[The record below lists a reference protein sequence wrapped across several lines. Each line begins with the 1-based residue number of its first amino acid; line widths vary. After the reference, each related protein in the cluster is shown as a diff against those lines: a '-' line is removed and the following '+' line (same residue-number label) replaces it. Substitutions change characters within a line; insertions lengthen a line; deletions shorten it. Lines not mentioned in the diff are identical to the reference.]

1 MKRINRD
8 FLFILLLVFAIVL
21 PASVRS
27 AMGRKDAQVTQVI
40 HDVRLLSAS
49 SAGRAASVNDRVAAG
64 QAVRTGG
71 DSRAELTFTDQSI
84 TRLGANSIFTY
95 GDGAKELNLSS
106 GAALIVV
113 PKAAGQVTVNTAA
126 ATAAISGFTALV
138 ETHPKG
144 INKWMILEGDAC
156 VKKKNSKDPCV
167 SLHSGDMLILQP
179 GMRGHVQKF
188 DIQKTL
194 KTGLLFK
201 NFNKLP
207 DWAMKDI
214 LNAVDDQA
222 NGAGNSSSGPGSG
235 GNKDQTGVDKVDQKN
250 NADRPPSQPNIPPP
264 PGSPPP
270 SFRSK
275 PHR

>member
-8 FLFILLLVFAIVL
+8 FLLIVLLTFAVAL

-27 AMGRKDAQVTQVI
+27 AAGRKDAQVTQVI
-40 HDVRLLSAS
+40 KQVHLLSAK
-49 SAGRAASVNDRVAAG
+49 AAARPASVNDRVAEG

-113 PKAAGQVTVNTAA
+113 PKQAGQVTVNTAA
-126 ATAAISGFTALV
+126 ATAAISGFSALV

-144 INKWMILEGDAC
+144 IEKWMIIDGDAC
-156 VKKKNSKDPCV
+156 MKKKHSKEPCV
-167 SLHSGDMLILQP
+167 TLHSGDMFILQP
-179 GMRGHVQKF
+179 GTRGSVQKF
-188 DIQKTL
+188 DIQKTVNSA
-194 KTGLLFK
+194 LLITEFG
-201 NFNKLP
+201 KLP
-207 DWAMKDI
+207 GWAWTDI
-214 LNAVDDQA
+214 QGAIDGQN
-222 NGAGNSSSGPGSG
+222 NGGGPGSG
-235 GNKDQTGVDKVDQKN
+235 GNKDQTGIDSVDQKN
-250 NADRPPSQPNIPPP
+250 SNKPPGQPNLPPP

-270 SFRSK
+270 DSRTR
-275 PHR
+275 PH